1 MNTSV
6 ISKDTIQ
13 RLLKDVK
20 HIIKNPLSDNGI
32 YYHHDEEDM
41 LKGYALIIGPE
52 ETPYHGGFYFFE
64 FIFPSDYPHSP
75 PKVYFRTN
83 YGNIRF
89 NPNLYIC
96 GKVCV
101 SLLNTWKGDQW
112 TSCQTIS
119 TVLLT
124 LCSLLCKNPLL
135 NEPGV
140 NTSHRDLNNYN
151 EIIEFSNICIAICD
165 VVNKKRG
172 VFLKPFH
179 VFSSIIKEHFLMNY
193 LRYISFIEN
202 KLNEKNL
209 VYQVKTDYY
218 RLNVEINYEELLTK
232 LKKTIEIAES
242 VSTSA

>member
-1 MNTSV
+1 MTSIV
-6 ISKDTIQ
+6 ISKETIQ

-20 HIIKNPLSDNGI
+20 QIIKNPLSDNGI

-52 ETPYHGGFYFFE
+52 DTPYFGGFYFFD
-64 FIFPSDYPHSP
+64 FVFPFDYPHSP

-83 YGNIRF
+83 SENIRF

-101 SLLNTWKGDQW
+101 SLLNTWRGDQW

-140 NTSHRDLNNYN
+140 NSHHKDMNNYTS
-151 EIIEFSNICIAICD
+151 IIEYSNINIAICD
-165 VVNKKRG
+165 IVNKKQG
-172 VFLKPFH
+172 VFLEYFQPFYP
-179 VFSSIIKEHFLMNY
+179 IIENHFKENY
-193 LRYISFIEN
+193 TKYIAFIEN
-202 KLNEKNL
+202 ELQINNSISRIS
-209 VYQVKTDYY
+209 TDFY
-218 RLNVEINYEELLTK
+218 RLNVVINYKKLLEK
-232 LKKTIEIAES
+232 LNKTIENIS
-242 VSTSA
+242 